1 MMKIILYT
9 MLAAGAINLAAI
21 AQSTNAMNTN
31 KIEAAT
37 LGGGCFW
44 CRWWNAWW
52 RSGRKA

>member
-1 MMKIILYT
+1 MKIILYT